1 MSPAASPTEV
11 LDGKPCPWGIRL
23 APDGQAG
30 SSLAKSEAGFWK
42 LQ

>member
-11 LDGKPCPWGIRL
+11 LDVKACRCGIRL
-23 APDGQAG
+23 AHDGQVG
-30 SSLAKSEAGFWK
+30 SSLAKSGSGFWK